1 VLDALYI
8 YKLLVNK
15 DKSEFYIKKTVFLG
29 FEISL
34 GKVRIEPT
42 KVDAIRTWPRPRNT
56 MEVQGFIGFAN
67 FYRMFIKNFGDIVRL
82 LHYLTKKGIEFHWDE
97 KYEQAF

>member
-34 GKVRIEPT
+34 GKVYIEPT
-42 KVDAIRTWPRPRNT
+42 KVDTIR
-56 MEVQGFIGFAN
+56 I
-67 FYRMFIKNFGDIVRL
+67 
-82 LHYLTKKGIEFHWDE
+82 
-97 KYEQAF
+97 